1 MEGAFCRG
9 GGGLMIGYILL
20 FTGRGAYQWGLIG
33 RSLQYGVFFGRANV
47 FARESAMLKL
57 QKRGRNGA
65 SQEQRGRGGGE
76 SSVCQRTEFPK
87 RTVISGRRIFLLSPS
102 PILNFRPSTYPKG
115 CYFYSPQYSS
125 GIKSKMVATTI
136 RT

>member
-1 MEGAFCRG
+1 
-9 GGGLMIGYILL
+9 MIGYILL

-65 SQEQRGRGGGE
+65 SQEQRGRKGGGGD
-76 SSVCQRTEFPK
+76 EFRLPAYGVSQK
-87 RTVISGRRIFLLSPS
+87 NGDIGQAYFSPLPLPHSQLSP
-102 PILNFRPSTYPKG
+102 
-115 CYFYSPQYSS
+115 
-125 GIKSKMVATTI
+125 
-136 RT
+136 